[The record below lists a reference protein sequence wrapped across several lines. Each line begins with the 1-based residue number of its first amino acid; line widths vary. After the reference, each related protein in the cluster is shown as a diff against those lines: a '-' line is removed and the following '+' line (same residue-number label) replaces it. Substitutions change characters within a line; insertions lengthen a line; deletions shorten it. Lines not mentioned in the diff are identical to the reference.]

1 MPFIPSAA
9 NSYNVPSVVS
19 KTVVIPPDQYS
30 TAQFYYPPQ
39 LVGYSQGYC
48 PTRAERLEVPGG
60 PRSSRKLSMSGGGS
74 KVGGSL
80 IKMQNNDN
88 YVDYR
93 YGAPER
99 TTKIIIPAGQDVSQ
113 NQYRDI
119 YDDVVIPKYTPV
131 PVGKVFAREMF
142 LTNADRLTTK
152 KSKSRHRRKKSG
164 KGSVSKRSSGEGY
177 KVFGK
182 AGFGTK
188 LPGKRGRGT
197 KLPGKRGRGTKLPGK
212 RGRGKKGGAIFMP
225 ADSVMEPTKGTFIPV
240 PY

>member
-60 PRSSRKLSMSGGGS
+60 PRSSRKLHMSGGS

-93 YGAPER
+93 YGAPEL

-142 LTNADRLTTK
+142 LTNADRVSTK
-152 KSKSRHRRKKSG
+152 KPKGRRHRRSRSKKSG
-164 KGSVSKRSSGEGY
+164 NGAVSKRSSGKGY

-182 AGFGTK
+182 AGFGTR
-188 LPGKRGRGT
+188 LPGK
-197 KLPGKRGRGTKLPGK
+197 KGRGTKLPGK

-225 ADSVMEPTKGTFIPV
+225 ANSVMEPTKGTFIPV